1 MQTIVKQTK
10 LFKFE
15 GVNQSKACRSSYKQE
30 NICKVYIRAPF
41 LPDLSRM
48 FVFVCCSPHRV
59 CIWAAWSGIGW
70 TCVTCSAS
78 VCAALP
84 LWSVDGLNIC
94 FLTELLNWPRSS
106 WNASWG
112 LFIAL
117 TVRVL
122 AGVCVWHRDGV
133 APHLQHLPVL
143 RPVGAERPAAVSR
156 LALRGGR
163 HGQLVRQDGVSEVT
177 WSSNS

>member
-1 MQTIVKQTK
+1 
-10 LFKFE
+10 
-15 GVNQSKACRSSYKQE
+15 
-30 NICKVYIRAPF
+30 
-41 LPDLSRM
+41 M
-48 FVFVCCSPHRV
+48 FFFVCCSPYRV
-59 CIWAAWSGIGW
+59 CIWAAWSGTGW

-94 FLTELLNWPRSS
+94 FLIELLNWPCSC
-106 WNASWG
+106 WNASRG

-122 AGVCVWHRDGV
+122 AGVCLWHGDGV

-163 HGQLVRQDGVSEVT
+163 HGQLVRQGGVSEVT
-177 WSSNS
+177 SHPTAVQLLVFCLCLTRSSWTSGHIVTKLRVIIGGSKTTVATLKSF